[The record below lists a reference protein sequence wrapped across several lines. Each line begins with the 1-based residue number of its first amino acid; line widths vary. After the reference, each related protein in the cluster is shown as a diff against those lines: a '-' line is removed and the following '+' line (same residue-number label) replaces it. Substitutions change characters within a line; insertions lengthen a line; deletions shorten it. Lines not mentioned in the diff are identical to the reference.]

1 MAVGSEHIAQR
12 CPLDGR
18 ITGTETSMLVGP
30 ITEEPIPMSTL
41 DRLAMV
47 MDCFRDTPR
56 LTLGE
61 VARRTG
67 IPRSSVHRMLLKLVR
82 MDWLRREGLEYEV
95 GDKLGDL
102 GAISLYRNKF
112 ERVVVPLLYNLHL
125 VTDQAVHLGVL
136 EGSNVRYVQKIGS
149 RAIPELQTGV
159 GTRIPARSS
168 AIGKA
173 LLAAG
178 RRSPLAQPSGIAHRQ
193 RGVVFGT
200 CTSGLGCIGV
210 RVGALGGTE
219 VGLSI
224 SGPLV
229 RGKIDDRHVAPVQ
242 MAAVAIS
249 QYFEVPDRRHR
260 QTG

>member
-1 MAVGSEHIAQR
+1 MS
-12 CPLDGR
+12 
-18 ITGTETSMLVGP
+18 VGP
-30 ITEEPIPMSTL
+30 ITEESIPMSTL

-47 MDCFRDTPR
+47 VDCFRDTPR

-82 MDWLRREGLEYEV
+82 MDWLRREGLEYEI

-125 VTDQAVHLGVL
+125 VTNQAVHLGVL
-136 EGSNVRYVQKIGS
+136 EGSNVRYLQKIGS
-149 RAIPELQTGV
+149 QAIPDLQTGV
-159 GTRIPARSS
+159 GSRITARSS

-178 RRSPLAQPSGIAHRQ
+178 RRSTVAQHSAIANHRY
-193 RGVVFGT
+193 GVVFGT

-210 RVGALGGTE
+210 RVGALGEAE

-249 QYFEVPDRRHR
+249 QYFEVPGGRHQ